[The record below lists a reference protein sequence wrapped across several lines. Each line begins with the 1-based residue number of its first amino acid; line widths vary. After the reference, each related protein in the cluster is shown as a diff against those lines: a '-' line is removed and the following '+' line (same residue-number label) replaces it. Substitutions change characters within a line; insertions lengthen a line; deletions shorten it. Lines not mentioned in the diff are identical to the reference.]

1 MSCVG
6 LCANDFNCG
15 NARGISFM
23 DLPRAGAE
31 VADEG
36 ARLAVSLRIGT
47 RRAVLLQLCAVTGVW
62 LKAL

>member
-15 NARGISFM
+15 NARDISFM

-36 ARLAVSLRIGT
+36 ARLAPENGAKDFVSIFL
-47 RRAVLLQLCAVTGVW
+47 
-62 LKAL
+62 